1 MAYDYRAGLNPQ
13 KALIW
18 RIVHRDNIPWIL
30 DNGLHCSNS
39 EAQAA
44 NWINI
49 GNPELICKRASH
61 PVPVGPGGVLHDYVP
76 FYFTPFSPMLMNI
89 HSGRNGIKQRANE
102 EIVIL
107 VSNLRRMAAQKI
119 PFVFTDSH
127 AYYNWANYY
136 THLDDLDKI
145 DWSILQTRDF
155 RRDSNDL
162 AKFERYQAEAL
173 IYKQCPISLLE
184 GMICYNAEV
193 KLQLEDWL
201 LQRQLTMPVYARDGW
216 YFS

>member
-1 MAYDYRAGLNPQ
+1 MVYDYSASLNLE

-39 EAQAA
+39 RVQAE
-44 NWINI
+44 NWVNI
-49 GNPELICKRASH
+49 GNPELISKRAGH
-61 PVPVGPGGVLHDYVP
+61 LVPAGAGGTLHDYVP

-89 HSGRNGIKQRANE
+89 RSGRGGIKQRDNE

-107 VSNLRRMAAQKI
+107 VSSLRTVAANSV

-127 AYYNWANYY
+127 AYYHWANYY
-136 THLDDLDKI
+136 SDLGDLDQI
-145 DWSILQTRDF
+145 DWHILQTRDF
-155 RRDSNDL
+155 RRDPDDPG
-162 AKFERYQAEAL
+162 KFERYQAEVL
-173 IYKQCPISLLE
+173 VWQHCPITLLG
-184 GMICYNAEV
+184 GMVCYNDAV
-193 KLQLEDWL
+193 KVQLEQWL
-201 LQRQLTMPVYARDGW
+201 SQRNLTMPVHARAGW